1 MAKHIKYLN
10 SHKDESKLHVLT
22 AWAVVDLES
31 TQGREIVRGALSQL
45 KSSNQMRVGLILNS
59 ANPGYASKL
68 TQAALDSQTSN
79 TGLRNILGKEQF
91 FPEFRGIF
99 EIFTFHVY

>member
-31 TQGREIVRGALSQL
+31 KQGREIVRGALSQL
-45 KSSNQMRVGLILNS
+45 KSSNQMRVGLILNT

-79 TGLRNILGKEQF
+79 TGLRNILGKKGICLH
-91 FPEFRGIF
+91 FRNWR
-99 EIFTFHVY
+99 EI